1 MPKVNLLLLCG
12 GGGAEHDI
20 SLMSARFF
28 ESSLAKSD
36 KFSVLKLVLDK
47 RGHYHTEDGKSCDL
61 T

>member
-1 MPKVNLLLLCG
+1 MPKINLLLLCG

-47 RGHYHTEDGKSCDL
+47 HDPVYSWFPG
-61 T
+61 